1 MKDRSGSGG
10 NSGGNDGQTQV
21 IPQIDYFYADS
32 YSGYSGDGT
41 TVYWSTTNAGGVTL
55 SVDGYDL
62 GNNSTSGSYQLQ
74 APLQGA
80 GTHTIT
86 LTAHSVTDS
95 TSSSITYTM
104 YDRQE
109 PTQVPVMQPTQEIIE
124 WTDQQWQQFEDT
136 VDNMTDEDWNNVF
149 DNMTEEDWDYLF
161 SNLSE
166 EDLQGLADAD
176 IW

>member
-1 MKDRSGSGG
+1 
-10 NSGGNDGQTQV
+10 
-21 IPQIDYFYADS
+21 
-32 YSGYSGDGT
+32 
-41 TVYWSTTNAGGVTL
+41 
-55 SVDGYDL
+55 
-62 GNNSTSGSYQLQ
+62 
-74 APLQGA
+74 
-80 GTHTIT
+80 
-86 LTAHSVTDS
+86 
-95 TSSSITYTM
+95 M